1 MEDSN
6 PGPHDAR
13 LSRECRLLLEYVRDA
28 VLFLRRTDGRIVAAN
43 KAAEETYGR
52 SVDDLLGLSI
62 QDLLDPTEIDTTV
75 PFDTTR
81 GGEIDENGVLFRATH
96 RRADGSPIPV
106 ETNARTAII
115 DGEEL
120 IVAVVRDITERVAME
135 RDLAAAYAEIEQ
147 VFETAADGMRIV
159 DRDFNV
165 VRVNETLARM
175 AGVGHEDALNAKC
188 YETFAGDL
196 CHTENCPLNRILAG
210 DEHFSAETEKTSL
223 GGAPMS
229 CLVVARPFIVEG
241 EIVGIIEDFRDITER
256 KNAEELARHLA
267 THDVLTGL
275 PNRMLFNDR
284 LEVVLALA
292 ARGDAKPAVLF
303 CDIDH
308 FKATND
314 TLGHHVGDEVLRSV
328 SAALTGVV
336 RKADTVARYGGDEFV
351 VLLPNARNIDDAL
364 AVARKILEA
373 AGKLAASRGAVEL
386 GTTLSIGVAT
396 YREGDDLD
404 SLLHRADQAMYLVK
418 QHGGNGLRALET

>member
-1 MEDSN
+1 MEDSG
-6 PGPHDAR
+6 PAPHDAR

-52 SVDDLLGLSI
+52 SVGELLELSI
-62 QDLLDPTEIDTTV
+62 RDLLDPNEIDVTV

-81 GGEIDENGVLFRATH
+81 GGKIDEAGVLFRATH
-96 RRADGSPIPV
+96 RRADGSSVPV
-106 ETNARTAII
+106 ETNARTATI

-120 IVAVVRDITERVAME
+120 IVAVVRDISERVAME
-135 RDLAAAYAEIEQ
+135 RRLAAAYAEIEQ

-175 AGVGHEDALNAKC
+175 AGVDPADALSAKC
-188 YETFAGDL
+188 YESFAGDL
-196 CHTENCPLNRILAG
+196 CHTEDCPLTRILAG
-210 DEHFSAETEKTSL
+210 DERFTAETEKTSSDGNTL
-223 GGAPMS
+223 S
-229 CLVVARPFIVEG
+229 CLLAARPFVVEG
-241 EIVGIIEDFRDITER
+241 EVVGIIEDFRDITDR
-256 KNAEELARHLA
+256 KHAEELAQHLA

-292 ARGDAKPAVLF
+292 ARGDTKPAVLF

-308 FKATND
+308 FKTTND

-328 SAALTGVV
+328 AAALTGAV

-351 VLLPNARNIDDAL
+351 VLLPNARSIEDAL
-364 AVARKILEA
+364 AVARKVLEA
-373 AGKLAASRGAVEL
+373 TGKLAASRGAVEL
-386 GTTLSIGVAT
+386 GTTLSIGVAA
-396 YREGDDLD
+396 YHDGDDLD

-418 QHGGNGLRALET
+418 QHGGNGLRALEA